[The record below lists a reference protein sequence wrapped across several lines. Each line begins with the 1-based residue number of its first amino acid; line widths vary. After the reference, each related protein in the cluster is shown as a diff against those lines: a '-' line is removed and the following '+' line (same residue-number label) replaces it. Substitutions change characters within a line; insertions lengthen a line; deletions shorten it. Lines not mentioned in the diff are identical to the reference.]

1 MLSWGDFNQNWL
13 FVLAVF
19 FATAYSVL
27 LILYAPQSAYSS
39 TCQLAFLN
47 LSLWPQVQREK
58 LCFWSDNI
66 IQSSNWFSMAQIE
79 SFWLVGF
86 SFHPVYQCVYLN
98 RLNCFC
104 VHWNKEF
111 RCMKLN
117 LQHNF
122 NVYCFEKRGLA
133 PANPSRFLVTELPNW
148 V

>member
-19 FATAYSVL
+19 L
-27 LILYAPQSAYSS
+27 QQHILY
-39 TCQLAFLN
+39 FLFFMH
-47 LSLWPQVQREK
+47 LSLRIAAPVSWHSWTWVYDRRFNVK
-58 LCFWSDNI
+58 NYAFGSDNI